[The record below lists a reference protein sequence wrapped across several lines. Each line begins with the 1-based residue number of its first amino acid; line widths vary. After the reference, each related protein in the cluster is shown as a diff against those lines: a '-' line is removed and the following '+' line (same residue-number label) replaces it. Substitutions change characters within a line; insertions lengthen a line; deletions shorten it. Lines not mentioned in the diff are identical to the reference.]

1 MNVTV
6 EGASIYVVDEG
17 QGQPVL
23 FLHGNP
29 DSADMWSEVI
39 SKLKGKYR
47 CMAIDLP
54 GFGRSEAP
62 AEFDATLESEAR
74 FVDDL
79 VAALGITE
87 PLNIVGHD
95 FGGHFALAWAIR
107 HPEKV
112 RRVVVSNTSFFSD
125 YKWHWAARLW
135 RTPVLGEM
143 AMAATSEGALARTL
157 KGAAPK
163 LSDDQLKSTAHLY
176 TPAAKKMA
184 LRLYRAADPAGF
196 KAWESGLRSLTSN
209 VPTMV
214 LWGDKDPFV
223 DPSYAERFGARV
235 VHHYP
240 ENSHWVPA
248 EAPEQ
253 TAQYLDEF
261 FSN

>member
-1 MNVTV
+1 MNLQV
-6 EGASIYVVDEG
+6 EDASIYVVDEG

-29 DSADMWSEVI
+29 DSADMWGEVI
-39 SKLKGKYR
+39 DRLKGKYR
-47 CMAIDLP
+47 CIAIDLP

-62 AEFDATLESEAR
+62 VGFDASLESEAR

-79 VAALGITE
+79 VGALSVKE

-107 HPEKV
+107 NPEKV
-112 RRVVVSNTSFFSD
+112 RRVVVANTSFFSD
-125 YKWHWAARLW
+125 YKWHGAARMW
-135 RTPVLGEM
+135 RTPLLGEM
-143 AMAATSEGALARTL
+143 AMAATSEGALVKSI

-163 LSDDQLKSTAHLY
+163 LDYETLKHTAHLY

-184 LRLYRAADPAGF
+184 LRLYRAADPENF
-196 KAWESGLRSLTSN
+196 KAWESGLHLLTSQ

-214 LWGDKDPFV
+214 LWGDKDPFA
-223 DPSYAERFGARV
+223 DSRYAERFGADV
-235 VHHYP
+235 VNHFA

-261 FSN
+261 FSS